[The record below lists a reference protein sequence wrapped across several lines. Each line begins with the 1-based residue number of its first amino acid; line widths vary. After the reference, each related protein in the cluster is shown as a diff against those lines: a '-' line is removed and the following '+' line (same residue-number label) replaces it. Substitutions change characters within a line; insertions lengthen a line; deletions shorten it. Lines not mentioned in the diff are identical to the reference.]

1 MTDREMLTIQR
12 SAKLARILGSPAR
25 LRILMV
31 LREEALC
38 VTSLAERIG
47 RLQANVSQHLMVL
60 RAAGL
65 VVSEREGMRIRYRIR
80 DPRVLGLVDRLTDL
94 AHSLDELDADEVMQR
109 KSCRKGW
116 CDSAKR
122 GRFWP

>member
-1 MTDREMLTIQR
+1 MMTEKEALTIRR
-12 SAKLARILGSPAR
+12 SAKLARVLSSPAR

-47 RLQANVSQHLMVL
+47 RPQANVSQHLMVL

-65 VVSEREGMRIRYRIR
+65 VVSEREGIRVRYRIR
-80 DPRVLGLVDRLTDL
+80 DQRVLRLVDRLTDL
-94 AHSLDELDADEVMQR
+94 AHSLDDLDAEEVMQR
-109 KSCRKGW
+109 KSCRKGM
-116 CDSAKR
+116 CGPR